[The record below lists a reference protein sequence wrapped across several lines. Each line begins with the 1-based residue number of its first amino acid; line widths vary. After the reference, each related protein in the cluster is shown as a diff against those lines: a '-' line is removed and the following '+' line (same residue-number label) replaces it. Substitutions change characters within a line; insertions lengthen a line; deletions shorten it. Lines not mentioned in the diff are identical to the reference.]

1 MIETNRTILD
11 ISWTER
17 GRQLLDSGNIV
28 EAIECYRKAHDPE
41 SLDEREARN
50 MLIEAR
56 AHMSRKHFLEALE
69 SFEEALVMGT
79 EIQRNQAIEGII
91 SVAEVRARLPRLTS
105 ELKKGFRERFGK
117 RDMASYGL
125 AQAPEEENIVFLT
138 EEAFESLPESLKRG
152 SRIGRLPDRL
162 LDLSFPVKARRG
174 IAYSDREDVKYI
186 LQIAEALKSSVRIT
200 RSGQYNAEAPAS
212 ALS

>member
-1 MIETNRTILD
+1 MIETNRNLLD

-17 GRQLLDSGNIV
+17 GRRFFDSGNIA

-56 AHMSRKHFLEALE
+56 SHMSRKHFFEALE

-79 EIQRNQAIEGII
+79 EIQRNQAIEGIV
-91 SVAEVRARLPRLTS
+91 SVAEVRVRLPRLTS
-105 ELKKGFRERFGK
+105 ELRKGLRERFGK
-117 RDMASYGL
+117 RDIASHGL
-125 AQAPEEENIVFLT
+125 AQAPEEENIVLLS
-138 EEAFESLPESLKRG
+138 EEAFESLPESLRRG

-162 LDLSFPVKARRG
+162 SDLSFPVKARRG

-186 LQIAEALKSSVRIT
+186 LQVADTLKALVKIP
-200 RSGQYNAEAPAS
+200 RSGQYNTEAPVS
-212 ALS
+212 AL